1 MDGRDGSNTAT
12 LSSAAFGK
20 RAAER
25 SSVFK
30 LTACVAVF
38 TDPTDQLSIF
48 ITQHLYTVIQI
59 T

>member
-1 MDGRDGSNTAT
+1 MAT
-12 LSSAAFGK
+12 PSSAAFVRRDAK
-20 RAAER
+20 
-25 SSVFK
+25 SSSILK

>member
-1 MDGRDGSNTAT
+1 MDRDGSNMAT
-12 LSSAAFGK
+12 SSSAAFVRRDAK
-20 RAAER
+20 R
-25 SSVFK
+25 SSILK
-30 LTACVAVF
+30 STACVAVF

>member
-1 MDGRDGSNTAT
+1 MDRDGSNMAT
-12 LSSAAFGK
+12 PSSAAFVRRDAK
-20 RAAER
+20 R
-25 SSVFK
+25 SSILK
-30 LTACVAVF
+30 LTDCVAVF